1 MKDGNRSGT
10 SIEAEVEVIAAA
22 AAAVQL
28 AADATSGAHH
38 LSAMD

>member
-10 SIEAEVEVIAAA
+10 SIEAEVEDIAA